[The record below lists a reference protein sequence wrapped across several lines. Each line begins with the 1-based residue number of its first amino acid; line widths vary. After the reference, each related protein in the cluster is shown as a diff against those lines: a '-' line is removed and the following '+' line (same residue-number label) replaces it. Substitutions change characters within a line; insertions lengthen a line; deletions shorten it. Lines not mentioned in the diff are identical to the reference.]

1 MATALQRQLAVIAAN
16 STHQLDLKAQKARH
30 GKSLLFE
37 PRDASTQSFDTIY
50 QICYE
55 GFEELC
61 MLDAR
66 FIPFSRSLF
75 SEQSKNEDRT
85 DMTVGENADLDKMVA
100 SFLGLIGGRLLLRPA
115 IKAVEWLVRRFG
127 VQDYNTEVLLL
138 TFLPYHGS
146 HIFPTLLS
154 ILPDQ
159 LPANFRWLHP
169 YVASLQGPPRHA
181 ILSAA
186 TNNAGF
192 FSSFS
197 HYVLGVAKM
206 GHQSTIL
213 LGFWASV
220 TAQAINGMIGSTR
233 SGRDAIRRQ
242 REEDILIRVLPILQS
257 ALNIKGVPELY
268 LGTCMVM
275 AILVTKA
282 TMENDTIDAMMEA
295 IAGSWTNQTLND
307 GLSCLAILA
316 EEKSHI
322 SLPSSVIR
330 ALMRTSDSIS
340 QIQRIAS
347 SHRTNKLVL
356 GILLGTLGLPLDNM
370 TAEVHEVV
378 CSSIDAGDL
387 SGQTLVFLIEKL
399 LLVIKDSSNPGSNKQ
414 KRDRAVKLLED
425 LVTRPASALIIKD
438 VAKQKSLNLGKLM
451 PELAMELYAKEASE
465 ILETTEPLLLD
476 RPDGL
481 NLDEADL
488 LLTTLPELD
497 GFHFS
502 FLNPTSANIF
512 KQYAVAFTASCT
524 SSSPKRS
531 LIRFLRL
538 RTLQKSKAA
547 DTPMLFTLLMR
558 IWSSDLNVSSRVRA
572 LELATTELKLLS
584 ETTKIDFQILSPY
597 AFVALGDEAPAV
609 RRAAVDLCTTIYNS
623 YGANSVKDKVGDEV
637 KLWCPDGIF
646 GVATNQLHKLSS
658 LDAQSLLKKMVIPIL
673 ADCLLDHNYIAKALA
688 DALNGKDL
696 KQSVRAEACRNLAS
710 HIAMT
715 PVLRVKSRLLSSLQ
729 RVGKAANE
737 ARRIDL
743 LTFVTAWVARSSEQ
757 ISDECAFDVLHL
769 QDLDKK
775 LAGSLSHRST
785 QEVEL
790 LKSIADGGLG
800 IRSGLSAIAFQRL
813 RELWSAMKAPSQ
825 ASLAEFML
833 DLAVRGN
840 VRNEIVQSEALETLR
855 SVTYSTDVLVY
866 LIDTLPNASDL
877 QDPVSS
883 TKKQRTSK
891 ADTSG
896 SRKLDIT
903 QINNAVRRMTIVLE
917 LVEASKPE
925 QHPQLLKGLFHLLS
939 EHHHYRTL
947 VGSQL
952 AYIQEMVMGCLLSL
966 VNGLKSNARTEIDRS
981 VIRADLIVE
990 CVRTTSSTQVH
1001 NTALLLISK
1010 LAGWAPD
1017 LVLHSVMPLFTF
1029 MSTTLLRQSDEY
1041 SAHVTDL
1048 TVAQIV
1054 PPLVDSLRR
1063 RGTDLVSGAA
1073 ELLLSFTAAYEHVPL
1088 HRRLALFRNLVQ
1100 KLGPQEFLF
1109 AVVAMLADRYS
1120 ENVRMGPFVSEL
1132 MDTFPPTTQFMALKQ
1147 YLDLIFDGL
1156 AAKRSL
1162 SNIILGFGE
1171 KDADELED
1179 SIHNLLG
1186 VFADLLQSPTL
1197 RKRVIKG
1204 FLKDDADSE
1213 YLRTAYTELL
1223 DRTMQLGQRLASND
1237 NLNGVAG
1244 RVLSSLLNITPT
1256 KVFIESSAQLMQAGS
1271 DNTRQQVFHSLE
1283 ARVKEAK
1290 RGDSALQRIFLD
1302 LLPNCCVFVCDRQ
1315 PVHVRHAAITCIDQ
1329 IVEKYG
1335 KQDHAAVAAAA
1346 VSVADESALGSE
1358 NSSLRVISILCLASM
1373 VEVLEDDFIPIF
1385 SRVVELTVKYLG
1397 ETLQAVNPDVLLHR
1411 AAFSFIYAVLD
1422 HLPWMLSAEHLDQ
1435 TLGLA
1440 SRAVSVFDADSDS
1453 SHSVAQFHALAARK
1467 VSAQHLFTSLDRT
1480 WDNVAVLGVKAV
1492 HCHLELLRAAIQN
1505 NTKATITN
1513 NTSSLSEVLIKALD
1527 LRRLT
1532 AAAKDEYNKVYAL
1545 AEQVG
1550 LEMTLKLNDAAFRPI
1565 FMRLTEWVTTGSPK
1579 TNQHARVLRATS
1591 LFSFTYLLFEQ
1602 LKSIVT
1608 SYASY
1613 LLESAVDFL
1622 ITLNPKDNDEHDLLT
1637 VLLQAL
1643 SSSFNHDQDD
1653 FWQAPSHFDAIASS
1667 VLKQLEKA
1675 EALSSTDHAIPA
1687 ITALASAVASPE
1699 HHKAMNAI
1707 ILECLR
1713 HGDAAVRLAAV
1724 KCERAMTERLTFD
1737 WLALLPEMLPFI
1749 SELQEDDDEEV
1760 EREVLRWVHQ
1770 IEEVTGESLEGMLQ

>member
-1 MATALQRQLAVIAAN
+1 MATALQQQLAVIAAN

-100 SFLGLIGGRLLLRPA
+100 SFLGLVGGRLLLRPA

-127 VQDYNTEVLLL
+127 VQEYNTEVLLL

-316 EEKSHI
+316 EEKSHV

-330 ALMRTSDSIS
+330 AMMRTSDSIS

-356 GILLGTLGLPLDNM
+356 GILLGTLGLPLDNL

-387 SGQTLVFLIEKL
+387 SGQTLVFLVEKL
-399 LLVIKDSSNPGSNKQ
+399 LLVIKDTSNPGSNKQ

-438 VAKQKSLNLGKLM
+438 VAKQKSLNLRELM
-451 PELAMELYAKEASE
+451 PELAMELYAKETPE
-465 ILETTEPLLLD
+465 ILEKTESLLLD
-476 RPDGL
+476 QPDGL

-512 KQYAVAFTASCT
+512 KQYAAAFTASCT

-538 RTLQKSKAA
+538 RTLQKSKAV
-547 DTPMLFTLLMR
+547 DTPMLLTLLMR

-597 AFVALGDEAPAV
+597 AVVALGDKAPAV

-623 YGANSVKDKVGDEV
+623 YGANSVKDKVGHDV

-658 LDAQSLLKKMVIPIL
+658 LDAHTLLKKMVIPIL
-673 ADCLLDHNYIAKALA
+673 ADCLLDHNYIATALA
-688 DALNGKDL
+688 DALNGNDL

-710 HIAMT
+710 HIATT
-715 PVLRVKSRLLSSLQ
+715 PVLRVKFRLLSSLQ

-743 LTFVTAWVARSSEQ
+743 LTFVTAWVSRSSEQ
-757 ISDECAFDVLHL
+757 ISDECAFDVLPL

-790 LKSIADGGLG
+790 LKSIAGGGLG

-966 VNGLKSNARTEIDRS
+966 VNGLKSNSRTEIDRS

-1088 HRRLALFRNLVQ
+1088 HRRLALFRHLVQ

-1120 ENVRMGPFVSEL
+1120 EHVRMGPFVSEL
-1132 MDTFPPTTQFMALKQ
+1132 MDTFPPTTQFRALKQ

-1156 AAKRSL
+1156 GAKRSL

-1186 VFADLLQSPTL
+1186 VFADLLQNPTL
-1197 RKRVIKG
+1197 QKRVIKG
-1204 FLKDDADSE
+1204 FLKDDGDSE

-1315 PVHVRHAAITCIDQ
+1315 PAHVRHAAITCIDQ
-1329 IVEKYG
+1329 IVEKFG

-1385 SRVVELTVKYLG
+1385 PRVVGLTVNYLE
-1397 ETLQAVNPDVLLHR
+1397 ETLQAVNPDVQLHR

-1440 SRAVSVFDADSDS
+1440 ARAVSVFNADSDS
-1453 SHSVAQFHALAARK
+1453 SDSVAQFHALAARK
-1467 VSAQHLFTSLDRT
+1467 VSAQHLFTSIDRT

-1505 NTKATITN
+1505 NTKSTITN

-1532 AAAKDEYNKVYAL
+1532 AAAKDEYNEVYAL

-1550 LEMTLKLNDAAFRPI
+1550 LEMTLKLNDAAFRPVFI
-1565 FMRLTEWVTTGSPK
+1565 RLTEWVTTGSPK

-1622 ITLNPKDNDEHDLLT
+1622 ITLNPKNNDEHELLT

-1643 SSSFNHDQDD
+1643 SSSFSHDQDD

-1675 EALSSTDHAIPA
+1675 EALSSTDHTIPA

-1699 HHKAMNAI
+1699 HHKAMNAT
-1707 ILECLR
+1707 ILQCLR
-1713 HGDAAVRLAAV
+1713 HGDAVVRLAAV